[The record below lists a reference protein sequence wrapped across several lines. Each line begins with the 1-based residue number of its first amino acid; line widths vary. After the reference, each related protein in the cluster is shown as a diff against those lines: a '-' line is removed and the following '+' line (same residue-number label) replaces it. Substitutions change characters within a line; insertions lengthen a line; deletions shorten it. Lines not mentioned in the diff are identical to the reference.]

1 MTQDLLLGLAG
12 IIALGIAAQWLAWR
26 LRIPSILLLL
36 TFGILVGPVANL
48 LHPDD
53 LFGPLLPPLVSLAV
67 AVILFEGGLSLKVRE
82 LRAIGGDLLRLTT
95 IGALVTW
102 LVSVTAAHFL
112 LNFDWPLAAMIGAI
126 LVVTGPTVIGPLL
139 RHLRLG
145 GRAGAVLKWEGIVI
159 DPLGATLAVLTFAVV
174 QAGGW
179 HGGAADAGR
188 ALALTVFIG
197 GGLGLLGALL
207 LVVPLAR
214 YWVPDSLHGA
224 VALTLVVCVYSLG
237 RFFQEGAGLLGVT
250 VMGVCLAN
258 QRQVA
263 IRHLIEFKE
272 HLTVLLVSGLFI
284 VLAARLRVPDLD
296 ALDPVRSLLFV
307 AVLILVARPAAVLL
321 STLGSSMTWRE
332 KAFLCWMAP
341 RGIVAAAVSS
351 VFALM
356 MVNAKVPQ
364 AERMPPVVF
373 LVIVVTVA
381 VYGLSAAPLAR
392 RLGLAS
398 PNPQGV
404 LFVGARPWVREAAN
418 ALRTAG
424 CPVLVADSN
433 PAAVSAAR
441 LLGLPTYYGSILG
454 EHALNEI
461 EFRDFGRLLAVTPN
475 DEVNSLACLR
485 FIEIFG
491 RREVYQLPFGAPTE
505 GRHEAVSLE
514 QRGRL
519 LFGAKMDNAHMIDRF
534 GETPVVKT
542 TRLTKEFDY
551 AAFQTLHGESVL
563 PLFLIRAGGEVAL
576 FTADSPPTPQVG
588 DVLISLARP
597 ADEST
602 QRAAHEV
609 SG

>member
-1 MTQDLLLGLAG
+1 MTQHLLLGLAG
-12 IIALGIAAQWLAWR
+12 IVALGIAAQWLAWR
-26 LRIPSILLLL
+26 LRVPSILLLL
-36 TFGILVGPVANL
+36 TFGILVGPVTGL

-112 LNFDWPLAAMIGAI
+112 LAFEWPLAAVIGAI

-159 DPLGATLAVLTFAVV
+159 DPVGATLAVLTFAVV

-179 HGGAADAGR
+179 HGGAAEAGA
-188 ALALTVFIG
+188 ALARTILIG
-197 GGLGLLGALL
+197 GGLGLLGAAL

-214 YWVPDSLHGA
+214 FWVPDSLHSA
-224 VALTLVVCVYSLG
+224 VALTAVVGVFSLASTS
-237 RFFQEGAGLLGVT
+237 QEGAGLLAVT
-250 VMGVCLAN
+250 VMGVGLAN
-258 QRQVA
+258 QRLVA

-272 HLTVLLVSGLFI
+272 NLTVLLVSGLFI
-284 VLAARLRVPDLD
+284 VLAARLRVQDLD

-321 STLGSSMTWRE
+321 STLGSKMTWRE

-351 VFALM
+351 VFALFM
-356 MVNAKVPQ
+356 AAAHVPQ

-381 VYGLSAAPLAR
+381 VYGLSAAPLAH

-418 ALRTAG
+418 ALRAEG

-491 RREVYQLPFGAPTE
+491 RREVYQLPFGGPVV

-519 LFGAKMDNAHMIDRF
+519 LFGARMDNAYIMERF
-534 GETPVVKT
+534 GETPAVKT

-551 AAFQTLHGESVL
+551 AAFQALHGESVL

-576 FTADSPPTPQVG
+576 FTADSPPTPQAG
-588 DVLISLARP
+588 EVLISLARA
-597 ADEST
+597 ADEAVASSLGEPG
-602 QRAAHEV
+602 A
-609 SG
+609 

>member
-1 MTQDLLLGLAG
+1 MTQNVLLGLAG
-12 IIALGIAAQWLAWR
+12 IVALGIAAQWLAWR
-26 LRIPSILLLL
+26 LRIPSILMLL
-36 TFGILVGPVANL
+36 TFGIVVGPVTGI

-53 LFGPLLPPLVSLAV
+53 LFGTLLPPLVSLAV

-82 LRAIGGDLLRLTT
+82 LRSIGGDLLRLTT
-95 IGALVTW
+95 LGALVTW

-112 LNFDWPLAAMIGAI
+112 LAFEWPLAAVIGAI

-145 GRAGAVLKWEGIVI
+145 GRAGTVLKWEGIVI
-159 DPLGATLAVLTFAVV
+159 DPVGATLAVLTFAVV
-174 QAGGW
+174 KAGGW
-179 HGGAADAGR
+179 HGGAADA
-188 ALALTVFIG
+188 AAALTWTILIG
-197 GGLGLLGALL
+197 GGLGLVGAAL

-214 YWVPDSLHGA
+214 YWIPDSLHGA
-224 VALTLVVCVYSLG
+224 VALTAVVCVYSLG
-237 RFFQEGAGLLGVT
+237 RSAQEGAGLLGVT

-258 QRQVA
+258 QRLVA
-263 IRHLIEFKE
+263 VRHLIEFKE

-284 VLAARLRVPDLD
+284 VLAARLRVQDLD

-321 STLGSSMTWRE
+321 STLGSTMPWRE
-332 KAFLCWMAP
+332 KLFLCWMAP

-351 VFALM
+351 VFALAM
-356 MVNAKVPQ
+356 TEAHFPK
-364 AERMPPVVF
+364 AEQMPPVVF
-373 LVIVVTVA
+373 LVIIVTVA

-404 LFVGARPWVREAAN
+404 LFVGARPWVREAAA
-418 ALRTAG
+418 ALRAAG

-433 PAAVSAAR
+433 PAAVSATR

-505 GRHEAVSLE
+505 GRREAVSLE

-519 LFGAKMDNAHMIDRF
+519 LFGAGMDYSRMIERF
-534 GETPVVKT
+534 GETPAVKT
-542 TRLTKEFDY
+542 THLTKEFDY
-551 AAFQTLHGESVL
+551 AAFQALHGESVL
-563 PLFLIRAGGEVAL
+563 PLFLIRASGEVAL
-576 FTADSPPTPQVG
+576 FTAENPPTPQAG
-588 DVLISLARP
+588 EVLISLART
-597 ADEST
+597 AD
-602 QRAAHEV
+602 AAK
-609 SG
+609 GP

>member
-1 MTQDLLLGLAG
+1 MTQHVLLGLAG
-12 IIALGIAAQWLAWR
+12 IVALGITAQWLAWR
-26 LRIPSILLLL
+26 LRIPSILMLLA
-36 TFGILVGPVANL
+36 FGILVGPVTNL

-53 LFGPLLPPLVSLAV
+53 LFGPLLQPLISLAV

-95 IGALVTW
+95 VGALVTW

-112 LNFDWPLAAMIGAI
+112 LQFEWPLAAVIGAI
-126 LVVTGPTVIGPLL
+126 LVVTGPTVIGPVL

-159 DPLGATLAVLTFAVV
+159 DPVGATLAVLTFAIVE
-174 QAGGW
+174 AGSW
-179 HGGAADAGR
+179 HGAGAGF
-188 ALALTVFIG
+188 ALAKTVFIG
-197 GGLGLLGALL
+197 GGLGLLGAAL

-214 YWVPDSLHGA
+214 FWVPDSLHSA
-224 VALTLVVCVYSLG
+224 VVLTGVVGVFSLANAS
-237 RFFQEGAGLLGVT
+237 QDGAGLLAVT
-250 VMGVCLAN
+250 VMGVGLAN
-258 QRQVA
+258 QRLVPV
-263 IRHLIEFKE
+263 RHLIEFKE
-272 HLTVLLVSGLFI
+272 NLTVLLVSGLFI
-284 VLAARLRVPDLD
+284 VLAAKLRKEDLY
-296 ALDPVRSLLFV
+296 ALDLLRTLLFI

-332 KAFLCWMAP
+332 KVFLCWMAP

-351 VFALM
+351 VFAVM

-364 AERMPPVVF
+364 AQRMPPVVF

-418 ALRTAG
+418 ALRAEG

-461 EFRDFGRLLAVTPN
+461 DFKDYGRLLAVTPN

-505 GRHEAVSLE
+505 GRREAVSLE

-519 LFGAKMDNAHMIDRF
+519 LFGAGLDNAHMIDRF
-534 GETPVVKT
+534 GETPTVKT
-542 TRLTKEFDY
+542 THLTKEFDY
-551 AAFQTLHGESVL
+551 AAFQALHGASVL

-576 FTADSPPTPQVG
+576 FTADSPPTPQAG
-588 DVLISLARP
+588 EALISLAR
-597 ADEST
+597 A
-602 QRAAHEV
+602 EV
-609 SG
+609 SKEPRT